1 MVVRFI
7 IVLGIVG
14 CATAAVL
21 SQGPGAV
28 RLAAVAIA
36 TASVLLFF
44 RERLGLWRSR
54 CIKTVNGNLPV
65 PGKGEARIDPQVG
78 VNGPVRLV
86 VEFDHGRNALN
97 GTIKIDSKVG
107 ESILVRLPRQ
117 NADDF
122 RVLHSFP
129 VAVSVKIPESS
140 LNSVIC
146 VTFELDW
153 NFKEERTRAKYRVGE
168 SEGVRIRILGRTPR
182 RER

>member
-1 MVVRFI
+1 MIVRFI

-14 CATAAVL
+14 CAAAAAF
-21 SQGPGAV
+21 SQGPGSV

-36 TASVLLFF
+36 TASLLVFF

-54 CIKTVNGNLPV
+54 CIKTVNANLPV
-65 PGKGEARIDPQVG
+65 PGKREVRIDSQVG
-78 VNGPVRLV
+78 INGPVRLV

-97 GTIKIDSKVG
+97 GSIKIDSKDG
-107 ESILVRLPRQ
+107 ESILIRLPPQ
-117 NADDF
+117 NADNF
-122 RVLHSFP
+122 RALHSFP
-129 VAVSVKIPESS
+129 VAVSVEMPEGS

-168 SEGVRIRILGRTPR
+168 SEGVRISILGRVPR